1 MGASIGFLSDS
12 TRQSLFGGHFEL
24 LSLTRDHLLHLRHA
38 PAALSAAFVGVE
50 HIARTTGTRR
60 NCRMNRF
67 FAYSV
72 AIANIHEALPV
83 LASKSHSYLDQNGSS
98 CKCLAIKLIGNCE
111 ESATWRFTW
120 KAFAA
125 GYAFAKAVFEFERTD
140 VASAKPNSP
149 LDSLACAERITER
162 L

>member
-12 TRQSLFGGHFEL
+12 TRQSLFSGHFEL

-50 HIARTTGTRR
+50 HITRTPSTCH

-83 LASKSHSYLDQNGSS
+83 LASKSHSYVDQDRTS
-98 CKCLAIKLIGNCE
+98 CKCLAIKIIGNCE
-111 ESATWRFTW
+111 ESATWLFTW

-125 GYAFAKAVFEFERTD
+125 GYAFAKAVFEFERAD
-140 VASAKPNSP
+140 GALAKPISL
-149 LDSLACAERITER
+149 LDSPACAKRITER